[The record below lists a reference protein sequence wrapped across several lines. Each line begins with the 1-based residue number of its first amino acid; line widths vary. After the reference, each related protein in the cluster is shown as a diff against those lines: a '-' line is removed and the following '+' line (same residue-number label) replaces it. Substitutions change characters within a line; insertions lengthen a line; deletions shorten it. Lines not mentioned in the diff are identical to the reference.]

1 MNPSAGPSCCS
12 LAMVI
17 VRKRIVTVVSE
28 LTDEGKWNGGV
39 FSVQTESAR
48 ESIALPDLLK
58 RGVKRERE
66 A

>member
-1 MNPSAGPSCCS
+1 MLDFGDGH
-12 LAMVI
+12 V

-28 LTDEGKWNGGV
+28 LTDEGKWNSGV
-39 FSVQTESAR
+39 FSFQTESAR